1 MPGDKQGMRGLQI
14 YKGNSSLPSLA
25 LPSRQTLTSLPA
37 DIFRKAE
44 ICTPPEL
51 ILKKDDSRKAM
62 ANKRVDYTPN
72 EQSIL
77 YGETGGACPLCA
89 RPIIFKKAASKHPEK
104 GYEIAHIYPLN
115 PTPAQAKALVNYA
128 TPVDRNALE
137 NVICL
142 CPSCHREYDKDFK
155 IEEYLEILGRK
166 KSFLQMAQAKL
177 VTAECHLKEE
187 VKNLL
192 QTIIDL
198 TPEDIAIT
206 EVELDIATIN
216 DKLKTNAS
224 PLLKRNIKR
233 DVLDYYVT
241 IRDEIRILEQRD
253 QLTVRVLQNQIN
265 TYYLEMQRIIPDNK
279 DLVFTYITQWMS
291 TRTGKSIDAA
301 KILTSF
307 FVQNCEV
314 FDVSSK

>member
-1 MPGDKQGMRGLQI
+1 MSGDKQGMRGLQI
-14 YKGNSSLPSLA
+14 YKGSASLPSLA
-25 LPSRQTLTSLPA
+25 PRFRQTLTSLPA
-37 DIFRKAE
+37 NIFGKAE
-44 ICTPPEL
+44 ICTAPEL
-51 ILKKDDSRKAM
+51 SLKKDDSRKAM

-77 YGETGGACPLCA
+77 YGETGGACPLCT
-89 RPIIFKKAASKHPEK
+89 RPIIFKKATSKHPEK

-128 TPVDRNALE
+128 APADRNALE
-137 NVICL
+137 NVMCL
-142 CPSCHREYDKDFK
+142 CPNCHREYDKDFK
-155 IEEYLEILGRK
+155 IEEYLKILERK
-166 KSFLQMAQAKL
+166 KGFLQVARAKL

-187 VKNLL
+187 VKDLL

-198 TPEDIAIT
+198 TPEEAEIT
-206 EVELDIATIN
+206 EVELDIATIK

-241 IRDEIRILEQRD
+241 IRDEIKILEQRD

-314 FDVSSK
+314 FDVSPE